1 MKHIAGNNRERGDSN
16 KYLTVFIGNLID
28 LQEIKRKTTLGKTTV
43 YQQIK
48 EMNFPA
54 PIHIG
59 RRRVAWVEA
68 EVDAW
73 VRSRIEVRD
82 EKGSK

>member
-1 MKHIAGNNRERGDSN
+1 MKHIAGNSGKGGSSN
-16 KYLTVFIGNLID
+16 KYQTVFVGNLIG
-28 LQEIKRKTTLGKTTV
+28 LQDIKRKTTLGKTTV

-48 EMNFPA
+48 ERNFPA
-54 PIHIG
+54 PVHIG

-68 EVDAW
+68 EVDTW
-73 VRSRIEVRD
+73 VRSRIEERD

>member
-1 MKHIAGNNRERGDSN
+1 MKHIAGNSGERGGSN
-16 KYLTVFIGNLID
+16 KYQTVFVGNLID

-48 EMNFPA
+48 ERGFPA

-73 VRSRIEVRD
+73 LRSRIEARD